1 MTFRSTSTQSRSLRP
16 TVPATDRREF
26 LRQSAALGT
35 AWWVSSGAP
44 AWAESKSAN
53 EKLNVGCIGC
63 GGKGYSDIQG
73 VASENIVALCDVD
86 ESRAAKAAADFPAA
100 KRYQDFR
107 EMLEKEKLDAVVVS
121 TPDHTHAA
129 AAVMAMR
136 LGKHVYCQKPLAH
149 SVYEARLMREVAA
162 EKKVATQM
170 GNQGAS
176 LSGARTAIEVVRS
189 GAIGPVREVHVW
201 TNRPGRWWKQAP
213 EVVARPTDRPPVPAG
228 LNWDAF
234 LGPAPERPYSPLYH
248 PFAWRGWWDFGT
260 GALGDMACHTAH
272 MAFWALKLGA
282 PTSVVA
288 ESGEVNPE
296 TYPLWATIHYEFP
309 ARDALPNVTLP
320 AVKLVWYEGTR
331 EGERNLPPPE
341 LAPGQTLPGSGLL
354 LVGDKGVLYSPNDY
368 GAEFI
373 LLPEKSFEGYKA
385 PEPTL
390 PRHEGSNMDLNQKR
404 EWITACKGG
413 PPGMSNFEY
422 AGLFT
427 EAMLLGNV
435 AMRIGKRIEWDGP
448 NMKVTNVPEAEQF
461 VRPQFRK
468 GWAI

>member
-1 MTFRSTSTQSRSLRP
+1 MTSSATQ
-16 TVPATDRREF
+16 PAVLAPPLPNSAATGRRAF
-26 LRQSAALGT
+26 LKQSAVLGT

-44 AWAESKSAN
+44 GWAESKSPN
-53 EKLNVGCIGC
+53 EKLNVGCVGC

-86 ESRAAKAAADFPAA
+86 DNRAAKAAMEFPAA
-100 KRYQDFR
+100 RRYQDFR

-121 TPDHTHAA
+121 TPDHTHAV

-149 SVYEARLMREVAA
+149 SVFEARVMRQVAA
-162 EKKVATQM
+162 EMKVATQM

-176 LSGARTAIEVVRS
+176 LSGARTAIEVIQS

-213 EVVARPTDRPPVPAG
+213 EVVARPVETPPVPPH
-228 LNWDAF
+228 LKWDLF
-234 LGPAPERPYSPLYH
+234 LGPAAERAYSPLYH

-272 MAFWALKLGA
+272 MAFLALKLGA

-288 ESGEVNPE
+288 ESSEVNPE
-296 TYPLWATIHYEFP
+296 TYPLWATIHYDFP
-309 ARDALPNVTLP
+309 VRGNLPE
-320 AVKLVWYEGTR
+320 VKLVWYEGTR
-331 EGERNLPPPE
+331 DGQRNLPPPN
-341 LAPGQTLPGSGLL
+341 LTPGQTLPGSGLL
-354 LVGDKGVLYSPNDY
+354 LVGDKGILYSPNDY

-373 LLPEKSFEGYKA
+373 LLPEKAFEGYKA

-390 PRHEGSNMDLNQKR
+390 PRHEGANMDLNQKR

-413 PPGMSNFEY
+413 PPGMSHFEY

-435 AMRIGKRIEWDGP
+435 AMRVGKRIEWDGP
-448 NMKVTNVPEAEQF
+448 NMKVTNVPEAEQYI
-461 VRPQFRK
+461 RPEFRK
-468 GWAI
+468 GWVL